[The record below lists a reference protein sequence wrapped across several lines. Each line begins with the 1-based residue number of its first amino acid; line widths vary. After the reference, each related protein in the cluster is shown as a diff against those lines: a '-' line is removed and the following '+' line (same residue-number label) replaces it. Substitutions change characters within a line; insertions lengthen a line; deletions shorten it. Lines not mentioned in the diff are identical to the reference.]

1 MGWIK
6 QYSKIFNF
14 YLLLKNRIQASW
26 YGKTVIKSLHKRAY
40 SRDRAA
46 IETRARRRTEILNI
60 NNENLCEQQTIDS
73 IRNSLMQ
80 RHGNE
85 EICKSLSEFEQADPD
100 TYYNHFFQ
108 WAKKNE
114 TIMFSTP
121 PAIGSYDFQHLMHAF
136 D

>member
-1 MGWIK
+1 M
-6 QYSKIFNF
+6 
-14 YLLLKNRIQASW
+14 
-26 YGKTVIKSLHKRAY
+26 
-40 SRDRAA
+40 
-46 IETRARRRTEILNI
+46 
-60 NNENLCEQQTIDS
+60 
-73 IRNSLMQ
+73 
-80 RHGNE
+80 HGNE

>member
-1 MGWIK
+1 MGK
-6 QYSKIFNF
+6 PLSNPYVKE
-14 YLLLKNRIQASW
+14 L
-26 YGKTVIKSLHKRAY
+26 TP
-40 SRDRAA
+40 RDRAA

-85 EICKSLSEFEQADPD
+85 EICKLLSEFEQADPD